1 MQTKLKIRN
10 MYPYFYLL
18 LVVVSVVIALAILFL
33 THYRNSGHTE
43 LYREC
48 VRNENDGRYEL
59 ALQNYEDALNEIQK
73 LKLDNQ
79 FGIKIS
85 QRIKVLRN
93 FMLYEKNLRIV
104 RSIDTMKPFAFKM
117 SK

>member
-1 MQTKLKIRN
+1 MI
-10 MYPYFYLL
+10 
-18 LVVVSVVIALAILFL
+18 SVILALAMVFFA
-33 THYRNSGHTE
+33 HYRKSGHTE
-43 LYREC
+43 LYREG

-59 ALQNYEDALNEIQK
+59 ALQNYEDALSEIQK

-93 FMLYEKNLRIV
+93 YMLYEKNIQIV
-104 RSIDTMKPFAFKM
+104 RTVNTMEPFAFNMTK
-117 SK
+117 